1 MKQTLLITAPFPELW
16 RDSESVVVIDGIGL
30 DGKVFVDDP
39 KIDVKLVKSPEIL
52 CDVDDAEFAQFQAT
66 TEAVFQEL
74 IHELNRLIKW
84 RRWESNPR
92 PPACKAGA
100 LAS

>member
-16 RDSESVVVIDGIGL
+16 RDSDSVVVIDGIGL

-52 CDVDDAEFAQFQAT
+52 CEVNDAEFAQFQAT
-66 TEAVFQEL
+66 MIRPARQNICAGLRCV
-74 IHELNRLIKW
+74 IK
-84 RRWESNPR
+84 
-92 PPACKAGA
+92 
-100 LAS
+100 